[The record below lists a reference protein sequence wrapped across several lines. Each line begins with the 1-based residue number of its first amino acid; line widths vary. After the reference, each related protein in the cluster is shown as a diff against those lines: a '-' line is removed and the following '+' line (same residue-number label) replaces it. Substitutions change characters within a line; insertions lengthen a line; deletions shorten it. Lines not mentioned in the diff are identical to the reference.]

1 MVCDSVSVDRSPV
14 PRAEAL
20 ELASR
25 ARRLIVKVGKD
36 TLRFEAG
43 RNRISREEADRYL
56 VHEDGFLRVP
66 VLVVGDLLCT
76 RNPLTGAR
84 GPQLMPTAFNLSNA
98 TIFDS
103 LSKVASLD
111 ARVLVFGHGEPW
123 TDGTA
128 EAVRRARET
137 GPT

>member
-1 MVCDSVSVDRSPV
+1 MEAREFLSQHGVVYDSVSVDRSPV

-66 VLVVGDLLCT
+66 VLVVGDLLVRGFT
-76 RNPLTGAR
+76 REIYREA
-84 GPQLMPTAFNLSNA
+84 
-98 TIFDS
+98 
-103 LSKVASLD
+103 LD
-111 ARVLVFGHGEPW
+111 AP
-123 TDGTA
+123 
-128 EAVRRARET
+128 T
-137 GPT
+137 GRGAAG

>member
-25 ARRLIVKVGKD
+25 ARRLIVKAGKD

-43 RNRISREEADRYL
+43 LNRISREEADRYL

-66 VLVVGDLLCT
+66 VLVMGDLLVRGFT
-76 RNPLTGAR
+76 REIYREA
-84 GPQLMPTAFNLSNA
+84 
-98 TIFDS
+98 
-103 LSKVASLD
+103 LD
-111 ARVLVFGHGEPW
+111 AP
-123 TDGTA
+123 
-128 EAVRRARET
+128 T
-137 GPT
+137 GRGAAG